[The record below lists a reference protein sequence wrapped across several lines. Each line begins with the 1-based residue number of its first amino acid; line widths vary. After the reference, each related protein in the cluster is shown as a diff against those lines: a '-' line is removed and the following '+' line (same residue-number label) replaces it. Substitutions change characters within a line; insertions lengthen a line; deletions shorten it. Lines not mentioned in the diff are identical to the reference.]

1 MPKKLRY
8 RVRPSE
14 RWADVHVFFE
24 NYPDAMEQLRS
35 HFGKSDFDF
44 NLLSVRSMIEAA
56 NGIVPT
62 EFKERFCNMTVKS
75 FCEAY
80 NGLMDGLDD
89 FLLFLENTQPPQ
101 TIGQKRMLRGIL
113 KGNLEEAVLMTM
125 KNCFALHDLDA
136 ATKLTVYEYK
146 MARREAYND
155 AVVAYNRSVS
165 YDIAGLS

>member
-1 MPKKLRY
+1 MPQKIKY

-24 NYPDAMEQLRS
+24 KYPVAMEQLRS

-62 EFKERFCNMTVKS
+62 EFKERFGNMTVKS

-101 TIGQKRMLRGIL
+101 TIFYITGTETIGNLRGMVFQTVPVTPVTGNIL
-113 KGNLEEAVLMTM
+113 LLLMM
-125 KNCFALHDLDA
+125 KKA
-136 ATKLTVYEYK
+136 KE
-146 MARREAYND
+146 RREKDGNT
-155 AVVAYNRSVS
+155 S
-165 YDIAGLS
+165 IIQL